1 MEEGFVLDLGH
12 HSSRAPATWI
22 EGKPEKSFW
31 TGLNI
36 KDREQ
41 LPITSFRCKN
51 CGLLL
56 NYAI

>member
-12 HSSRAPATWI
+12 HSSRTPSTWI

-31 TGLNI
+31 KGLNL

-41 LPITSFRCKN
+41 VPITSFRCKT

-56 NYAI
+56 NYAV